1 MKKPSKQTVLRNQ
14 LLRRR
19 QVEVVHADRVEEG
32 LGPNVDEEIA
42 EEDREDDPDQVM
54 LMTTAKTMK
63 LAKKLS
69 MSKVD
74 ARRCHE
80 KGRDLVVE
88 RCEEEIVQ
96 KMVMCRCGCGVESLT
111 MDSRG
116 DLDGTR
122 ALLPC

>member
-1 MKKPSKQTVLRNQ
+1 MGHADLVEEVEGGCVEEGQVQNVD
-14 LLRRR
+14 
-19 QVEVVHADRVEEG
+19 VEVV
-32 LGPNVDEEIA
+32 

-54 LMTTAKTMK
+54 LMTTAKTMM
-63 LAKKLS
+63 AKKLS

-80 KGRDLVVE
+80 EGRDLVVE
-88 RCEEEIVQ
+88 RCEEEVVQ
-96 KMVMCRCGCGVESLT
+96 KMMMMCRCGGVESLT

-116 DLDGTR
+116 PRGIR